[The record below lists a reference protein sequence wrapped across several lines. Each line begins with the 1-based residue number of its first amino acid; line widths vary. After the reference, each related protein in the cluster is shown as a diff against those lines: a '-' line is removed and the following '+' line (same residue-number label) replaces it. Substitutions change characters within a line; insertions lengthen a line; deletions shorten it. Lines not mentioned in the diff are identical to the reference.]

1 MDLRACT
8 PDLFSLRGN
17 AAGPTIRAK
26 SDPAGDSAVNF
37 CVRSHAAV
45 SMALCLLRT
54 GGGKGGYMEIAL
66 DPAVNRTG
74 EHSCSAKLEQL
85 LCQS

>member
-1 MDLRACT
+1 MQLLRCMA
-8 PDLFSLRGN
+8 N
-17 AAGPTIRAK
+17 AAGPTIRAG

-37 CVRSHAAV
+37 CVRSRAAV

-54 GGGKGGYMEIAL
+54 GGQKGGYMEIAL

-74 EHSCSAKLEQL
+74 RPGARPLPDASCEK
-85 LCQS
+85 C